1 MANEAACTGDDQ
13 WYYDDPSDPATL
25 TLCEAT
31 CDRVK
36 SDRIARLAVEIECY
50 PTAPPPPYGDAGA
63 PTGPVDTSYTQ
74 IYTSQCD
81 SVSSPNWSYLAYDA
95 STPGDSAVVFRA
107 RTALT
112 EAGLSSAVYQ
122 EITTASAATQEVCG
136 MGGPTPC
143 PINLL
148 VALGG
153 TPLAYYAVMELEIE
167 LIAGSSGESPSLND
181 WDISYECP
189 PSQ

>member
-50 PTAPPPPYGDAGA
+50 PTSPPPPYGDAGG
-63 PTGPVDTSYTQ
+63 PTYPVDTSYTQ

-81 SVSSPNWSYLAYDA
+81 SESAPNWSFLAYDA
-95 STPGDSAVVFRA
+95 STPGDSAVIFRA

-112 EAGLSSAVYQ
+112 EAALSSAVYQ
-122 EITTASAATQEVCG
+122 DVATASAATQEVCG
-136 MGGPTPC
+136 MGGPVPC

-148 VALGG
+148 TALGG
-153 TPLAYYAVMELEIE
+153 TPLAYHSVLELEIE
-167 LIAGSSGESPSLND
+167 LVAGSAGGSPILNN

-189 PSQ
+189 PAQ